1 MSTVIFEYLSHRWK
15 ETTKITPDFDSG
27 AANIGVGSWL
37 SRYHVNQIP
46 FQMWKEKN
54 SNFTLYFKDLKKYAY
69 RPFNTDERG
78 TIDSRTYF
86 SLREFFNSI
95 AEEHYPA
102 AFVTTWILSISEQT
116 KTFHYQRI
124 PYDVNNI
131 DVGLGAN
138 TLYGMTSVI
147 VTQLADPHE
156 WFDDDL
162 QMIYENTTNLI
173 VWMIERNYSSRPD
186 IIRFY
191 YPSIYTLYW
200 FTSRVL
206 NLLQTYSSEHSSLP
220 YPVMRRT
227 MKSLSAVFRGN
238 VTDDLLKRATADGN
252 GLLYFDDF
260 LGNNDKNVNG
270 KGNLIQFLHIITLY
284 IVSGETVKHAED
296 RLYSTALAINVLLYT
311 WMEGNNFVPS
321 VPSSVKS
328 LVCKASQWLAKNIG
342 KEKASGA
349 FTILGPSVSECVY
362 CSNAIDHLSMY
373 VIVDNARIF
382 SNQFQAI
389 HKWFSSSFRN
399 EETRC

>member
-1 MSTVIFEYLSHRWK
+1 MALEYLSHRYK
-15 ETTKITPDFDSG
+15 EATKLPADFDSG
-27 AANIGVGSWL
+27 AANIGVGSLL

-46 FQMWKEKN
+46 FQMWKENN
-54 SNFTLYFKDLKKYAY
+54 SDFTNYFNDLKKYAY
-69 RPFNTDERG
+69 RPFNTDDRG
-78 TIDSRTYF
+78 TIDPRTYF
-86 SLREFFNSI
+86 SLREYLNFI

-102 AFVTTWILSISEQT
+102 AFVPLYVLSISEQT
-116 KTFHYQRI
+116 KTFHYQRL
-124 PYDVNNI
+124 PFNVNII
-131 DVGLGAN
+131 DVAVGAN
-138 TLYGMTSVI
+138 ALYGITSVI

-191 YPSIYTLYW
+191 YPSIYTFYW

-220 YPVMRRT
+220 YPVMTKT
-227 MKSLSAVFRGN
+227 MKSLSAVFHGN
-238 VTDDLLKRATADGN
+238 VTADLLERATVDGD

-260 LGNNDKNVNG
+260 LGNNDKNVHG
-270 KGNLIQFLHIITLY
+270 KGNLIQFPHITLY
-284 IVSGETVKHAED
+284 IVSGQTVKHGED

-311 WMEGNNFVPS
+311 WMEGDNFTPS

-328 LVCKASQWLAKNIG
+328 VVYKASQWLAKNIG

-349 FTILGPSVSECVY
+349 FFVYGPSVSECVLL
-362 CSNAIDHLSMY
+362 H
-373 VIVDNARIF
+373 
-382 SNQFQAI
+382 
-389 HKWFSSSFRN
+389 
-399 EETRC
+399 